1 VRASGVKLHEILQD
15 ESRGT
20 SSFRIGRFSTALV
33 VGEIA
38 LSCALLVSAGM
49 MVKSIVNLQNL
60 DLGFEEKRIFTARL
74 GLFEAE
80 YPDDEARWRFFDR
93 LVRDLAAEPGVEA
106 AALTTVLPA
115 TGAGLFRIAL
125 EGADYPEITDR
136 PRVYRGVVTPEYFH
150 VLGLEPL
157 AGRGFNDQDVA
168 GSVDVALVN
177 ESFARSMY
185 GSDPPLGRRFR
196 LSDEDPWVTIVG
208 VVPDVFIGSGGAG
221 FGQATE
227 QTEQFFQPLA
237 QVRGVRFA
245 SLAVRTRDEPGAF
258 TSTAQAVVSRIDPG
272 LPLYFSRTI
281 DEAVAEGTWGY
292 GLFGS
297 LFTIFGVV
305 ALFLAAVGLYGVMA
319 FSVSRRT
326 QEMGVRMAMGA
337 EPRSILR
344 LVLGAGMRQLGIGAL
359 IGLGLGALLVRPM
372 RVVFFEVEPSDP
384 LVYAA
389 IVATLGLAG
398 LLACL
403 VPARRATRVQL
414 VDALRPE

>member
-1 VRASGVKLHEILQD
+1 
-15 ESRGT
+15 
-20 SSFRIGRFSTALV
+20 
-33 VGEIA
+33 
-38 LSCALLVSAGM
+38 
-49 MVKSIVNLQNL
+49 
-60 DLGFEEKRIFTARL
+60 L
-74 GLFEAE
+74 GLFDAD

-93 LVRDLAAEPGVEA
+93 LVQDLAADPAAES

-125 EGADYPEITDR
+125 EGVDYPEPTDR
-136 PRVYRGVVTPEYFH
+136 PRAYRALVTPDYFR
-150 VLGLEPL
+150 VLGLEPVE
-157 AGRGFNDQDVA
+157 GRGFTDQDVA

-177 ESFARSMY
+177 ESFAERMY
-185 GSDPPLGRRFR
+185 GSDSPLGQRFR
-196 LSDEDPWVTIVG
+196 LSDEDPWVTVVG
-208 VVPDVFIGSGGAG
+208 VVPDVFIGSGGPG

-227 QTEQFFQPLA
+227 QTEQFFQPIA
-237 QVRGVRFA
+237 QTGGVRFV
-245 SLAVRTRDEPGAF
+245 SLAVRTRGEPGAF
-258 TSTAQAVVSRIDPG
+258 GSTAQAVVSGIDPA
-272 LPLYFSRTI
+272 LPLYFSRTM

-297 LFTIFGVV
+297 LFTIFGIV

-337 EPRSILR
+337 EPRNILR
-344 LVLGAGMRQLGIGAL
+344 LVLGTGMRQLGIGAL

-384 LVYAA
+384 LVYVS